1 MFSHYLKIAIRNIVK
16 YKTQNIIVVL
26 SIALG
31 MVFCSLTFMWIRYE
45 RKYDSFYKNADDI
58 YLVLK
63 QDARY
68 TGQTGSAYTSY
79 PEGTYLSDKFPQIE
93 SFARCQ
99 QDGKYSVS
107 RDGNEMAELTGM
119 SIDDNFGDFFGVK
132 VVEGDIVN
140 LAMNEAA
147 LTRTQ
152 AELLFDGD
160 AVGET
165 LETDRGVF
173 SIKAVIE
180 DPMKPTSIPY
190 DFLTGYDLEKYNRSG
205 YLVTRLFVKVNSNN
219 LQSLSDEIACDTLIQ
234 TMGEY
239 RLTTISN
246 YSLMPLS
253 KVREEGAL
261 SDTIVKLNVKL
272 HYVYILM
279 LLGLVLIVCSLTNY
293 FTLFVTKMKMR
304 EKEISLRYANG
315 AGMAQIVML
324 FCTEIVMMLAISL
337 IVGAVICI
345 FTLPYFRE
353 LSVIDKPVISFIC
366 SYMVYAA
373 VIGLISVLIASF
385 FIALTGRKQ
394 LARYFGN
401 SANKPVTAIGY
412 KISIG
417 FQLAVSVCAIFC
429 SVIISRQINHLLQ
442 SSDMGYR
449 KHNIGYCYQY
459 GMSESD
465 VAAARERLKNLPELD
480 KVVYGFEPTNKYR
493 RYGDVYGDNAGLD
506 RTSLIRTVSVQADR
520 SYLDLIE
527 VKLIAG
533 ELFSEEESGNTILVN
548 ETLANQF
555 GGADQIVGKQIYQLR
570 GPATVKGVI
579 SDICYFDP
587 KIEAAPFMYEFQ
599 KEGNVSG
606 VNQPNCFLFSYK
618 EGVKWNEL
626 EQKVR
631 DVMMEIKPDATYS
644 LVDMETDYMDY
655 IKSEFTLSKLLRIIT
670 FICMVIAISGLYS
683 IVSLLCQK
691 RRKEIAVRKING
703 AKMSDIL
710 NLFLKEYMPII
721 ILSSMAAFV
730 AGLVLMHRW
739 LSGYVRQTP
748 ITIWIYLSV
757 FICMLLIIGL
767 TVFSNI
773 RRAMTEN
780 PADVI
785 KSE

>member
-16 YKTQNIIVVL
+16 YKSQNIIVVL

-107 RDGNEMAELTGM
+107 RDGNEIAELTGM

-239 RLTTISN
+239 RVTTISN

-385 FIALTGRKQ
+385 FIALTGCKQ

-555 GGADQIVGKQIYQLR
+555 GGADQIVGKQIYLLR

-748 ITIWIYLSV
+748 ITIWIYLFV

-780 PADVI
+780 PANVI

>member
-1 MFSHYLKIAIRNIVK
+1 
-16 YKTQNIIVVL
+16 
-26 SIALG
+26 
-31 MVFCSLTFMWIRYE
+31 
-45 RKYDSFYKNADDI
+45 
-58 YLVLK
+58 
-63 QDARY
+63 
-68 TGQTGSAYTSY
+68 
-79 PEGTYLSDKFPQIE
+79 
-93 SFARCQ
+93 
-99 QDGKYSVS
+99 
-107 RDGNEMAELTGM
+107 
-119 SIDDNFGDFFGVK
+119 
-132 VVEGDIVN
+132 
-140 LAMNEAA
+140 
-147 LTRTQ
+147 
-152 AELLFDGD
+152 
-160 AVGET
+160 
-165 LETDRGVF
+165 
-173 SIKAVIE
+173 
-180 DPMKPTSIPY
+180 
-190 DFLTGYDLEKYNRSG
+190 
-205 YLVTRLFVKVNSNN
+205 
-219 LQSLSDEIACDTLIQ
+219 
-234 TMGEY
+234 
-239 RLTTISN
+239 
-246 YSLMPLS
+246 
-253 KVREEGAL
+253 
-261 SDTIVKLNVKL
+261 
-272 HYVYILM
+272 
-279 LLGLVLIVCSLTNY
+279 
-293 FTLFVTKMKMR
+293 
-304 EKEISLRYANG
+304 
-315 AGMAQIVML
+315 
-324 FCTEIVMMLAISL
+324 
-337 IVGAVICI
+337 
-345 FTLPYFRE
+345 
-353 LSVIDKPVISFIC
+353 
-366 SYMVYAA
+366 
-373 VIGLISVLIASF
+373 
-385 FIALTGRKQ
+385 
-394 LARYFGN
+394 
-401 SANKPVTAIGY
+401 
-412 KISIG
+412 
-417 FQLAVSVCAIFC
+417 
-429 SVIISRQINHLLQ
+429 
-442 SSDMGYR
+442 
-449 KHNIGYCYQY
+449 
-459 GMSESD
+459 MSESD

>member
-16 YKTQNIIVVL
+16 YKSQNIIVVL

-31 MVFCSLTFMWIRYE
+31 MAFCSLTFMWIRYE

-107 RDGNEMAELTGM
+107 RDGNEIAELTGM

-239 RLTTISN
+239 RITTISN

-465 VAAARERLKNLPELD
+465 VAAARERLRNLPELD

-555 GGADQIVGKQIYQLR
+555 GGADQIVGKQIYLLR

>member
-107 RDGNEMAELTGM
+107 RDGNEIAELTGM

-173 SIKAVIE
+173 IIKAVIE

-239 RLTTISN
+239 RVTTISN

-279 LLGLVLIVCSLTNY
+279 LLGLVLIVCSQTNY

-480 KVVYGFEPTNKYR
+480 KVIYGFEPTNKYR

-555 GGADQIVGKQIYQLR
+555 GGADQIVGKQIYLLR

-748 ITIWIYLSV
+748 ITIWIYLFV